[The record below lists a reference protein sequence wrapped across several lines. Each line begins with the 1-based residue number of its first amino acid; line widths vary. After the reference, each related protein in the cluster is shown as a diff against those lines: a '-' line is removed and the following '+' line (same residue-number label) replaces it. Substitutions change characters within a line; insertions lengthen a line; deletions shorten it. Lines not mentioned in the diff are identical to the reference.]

1 MTLWVPLKM
10 KLFCKDDSKCQK
22 KEKKDYYAVQLLPKC
37 SLPFKSPLSRQ
48 MKQRGALPNHR
59 VFLIAAAMRGRP
71 AGGEC

>member
-1 MTLWVPLKM
+1 MTQNV
-10 KLFCKDDSKCQK
+10 K
-22 KEKKDYYAVQLLPKC
+22 KRKKRLLCGSAFAQVQ
-37 SLPFKSPLSRQ
+37 SAFKSPLSRQ